1 MERFGYGSLAKMR
14 RESAEI
20 LYLLECESYGD
31 KRDQEEEIERMKE
44 EAEAQSR
51 RKY

>member
-1 MERFGYGSLAKMR
+1 MERFGYGSLRAMR
-14 RESAEI
+14 RESAEL

-31 KRDQEEEIERMKE
+31 KRDQEEEAERMKE
-44 EAEAQSR
+44 EAEAQAN